1 MSDLL
6 KLENVGKDYGTF
18 SLQDISFT
26 LPAGCIMGFI
36 GENGAG
42 KSTTIKLILD
52 LIRKDR
58 GSVEIFGK
66 KSEQLPRT
74 MREHIGVVLDEAN
87 FSQDLNYKDINMIM
101 KHLYKT
107 WDSRK
112 FFKMMQDYK
121 IPPESKF
128 KDYSKGMKMKL
139 LIAAAVCHDTKL
151 LIMDEATSGLDPV
164 SRDDLLD
171 FLMEFIQDETKS
183 VFISSHILSD
193 LEKICDYITFI
204 HQGRLV
210 FSESKDELLEKY
222 GILKCSEKELADI
235 DEEAVV
241 GVRRNAFGVEALV
254 QRDRIPGGY
263 IVDPATLDEI
273 MVFYVK
279 EAKLK

>member
-128 KDYSKGMKMKL
+128 KDYSKGMKMK
-139 LIAAAVCHDTKL
+139 
-151 LIMDEATSGLDPV
+151 
-164 SRDDLLD
+164 
-171 FLMEFIQDETKS
+171 FIQDETKS

-279 EAKLK
+279 EAK